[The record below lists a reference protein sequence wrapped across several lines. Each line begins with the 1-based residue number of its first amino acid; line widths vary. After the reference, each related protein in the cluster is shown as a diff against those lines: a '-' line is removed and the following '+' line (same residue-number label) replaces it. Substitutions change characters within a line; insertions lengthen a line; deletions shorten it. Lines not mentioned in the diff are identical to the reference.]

1 MDRPNYKENVDKAR
15 NANFRFGDGQ
25 TQQIQTCN
33 QQNYNYKGEAA
44 QIRSFLDEDTKKD
57 LRAGH
62 FKLGSHN
69 NEYSTT
75 AGRNH

>member
-1 MDRPNYKENVDKAR
+1 MQLSCLALISILNPLAIATAYRYNDK
-15 NANFRFGDGQ
+15 FTYYF
-25 TQQIQTCN
+25 
-33 QQNYNYKGEAA
+33 YNYKGEAA